1 MDNTEILFIINPKAG
16 IGNKKHFS
24 SKITQYFTNKPTVKY
39 VYTESESHL
48 KKLAKEAVNSKIPF
62 IISVGGDGTLNK
74 ISDIING
81 TESSLGIIPRGSG
94 NGLSHFLKIPFALS
108 KNIKQIKRA
117 KIRKI
122 DTASINNNHFISV
135 AGIGFDAHVAHL
147 FNQSKRRGF
156 MKYVLIVIKEY
167 FKYKEHEYTIIA
179 DGKKYKKKAF
189 LISFANSNQFGF
201 HTVISPH
208 AKIDDGLIDICVFRR
223 PFPIVAVFVWPLI
236 FIKRLHKTK
245 LLTIIQAKEICIQN
259 RKDDLIHVDGECI
272 TDKTESIQISIKKQ
286 SLQIINYSKN

>member
-1 MDNTEILFIINPKAG
+1 MNNVKILFIINPKAG

-24 SKITQYFTNKPTVKY
+24 TKITQYFTNKSSIKC

-48 KKLAKEAVNSKIPF
+48 KELAKEAVRFKIPF

-74 ISDIING
+74 ISDIIKG

-108 KNIKQIKRA
+108 KNIKQIKKA

-135 AGIGFDAHVAHL
+135 AGVGFDAHVAHL

-201 HTVISPH
+201 HTIISPH
-208 AKIDDGLIDICVFRR
+208 AKIDDGLIDICIFRR
-223 PFPIVAVFVWPLI
+223 PFPIVAAFVWPLI

-245 LLTIIQAKEICIQN
+245 LLTIIQAKEIYIQN
-259 RKDDLIHVDGECI
+259 RKDDLIQVDGECI
-272 TDKTESIQISIKKQ
+272 TDVSNEIHIKISQENLNLIDY
-286 SLQIINYSKN
+286 N